1 MPLSLQLE
9 GQTKAQLAVSLAALL
24 LSDSKVEITA
34 DNLNAVLAAAT
45 IEVPSYLPV
54 LYAAYL
60 EKSGGVSKFLSGPS
74 ASSGGGGK

>member
-1 MPLSLQLE
+1 MKLFSRVLYL
-9 GQTKAQLAVSLAALL
+9 LADEDRNVFTHLIYIFAFVCVMS
-24 LSDSKVEITA
+24 
-34 DNLNAVLAAAT
+34 VLAAAT

-74 ASSGGGGK
+74 ASGGGMLLSI